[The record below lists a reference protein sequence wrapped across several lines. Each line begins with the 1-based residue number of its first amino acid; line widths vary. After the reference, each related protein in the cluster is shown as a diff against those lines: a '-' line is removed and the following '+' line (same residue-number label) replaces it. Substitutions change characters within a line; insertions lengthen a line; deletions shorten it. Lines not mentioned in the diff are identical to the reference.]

1 MESSKYGNARTRSVA
16 SLFFAAMVGMAL
28 LSPPAAVAAD
38 TILTLAT
45 SYQPTI
51 QETTDAAGFKHP
63 GVGLTKPILENL
75 RTQIRAQKEPW
86 NTNFNNMLL
95 SSAASK
101 TVTSSNRGS
110 DPTKPASYAF
120 NSQSFNGRFISDGQK
135 AFTQAILYYITG
147 DETYRANALAI
158 LRIWEQMDP
167 AQYTYFNDA
176 HIHTG
181 IPMYRMVTAAE
192 LLRSTSY
199 QTATLQ
205 WTDAD
210 TTSLT
215 NNLIVPATETFNYS
229 NSHFM
234 NQHLYPL
241 LGSMA
246 GYIFTG
252 NRARY
257 NEAVEWFTVNATA
270 VDQGKNGAIK
280 RLLRLVDTNDLTGEA
295 VSPPVVQ
302 LVEMGRDQAH
312 SSGDV
317 TNMDILARTLMA
329 QGTKVDPVNG
339 TPSTAANAVGPYE
352 FLSDRILDAA
362 DYWGRYMLG
371 YDTPWVPTAAYSNAD
386 GTPNIVYKALSS
398 GYRGRLTMN
407 TWGSYYYYKYTRG
420 FDMDQRA
427 PYFTEAY
434 RRRNF
439 YNWDSVDGGGEFW
452 FYIPAAAEAE
462 GSQFL
467 VRPIVEPLREFEDRF
482 TALDSNSVAMSDA
495 TAKYARVTATAAGS
509 KIALTSYAN
518 SSKNIA
524 FHVRTNGVAT
534 LLAFGDSIE
543 VPDTKGQWRYV
554 TYTLNEYQGIGDM
567 FFITVTGSGA
577 TVDLD
582 YINLKPDTLT
592 APVFNEGD
600 ADVGLFTYAAST
612 STITRS
618 FAATDANAGDVVSY
632 QIDNMPAGATF
643 NTSTGAFS
651 WKPTAA
657 GTYTFAVTATDG
669 STVKTKL
676 VKVVVTADRQ
686 SAIAAANA
694 GVQAG
699 VAYTSATL
707 TAYNTAYADVAAAVS
722 GATDDV
728 FAVKLTALGNAVA
741 GLQLLTP
748 LIADGSMDYSKML
761 ATSTFGT
768 SVPNALDSSPDTFV
782 VYTQAVNL
790 AHTLDF
796 GVGYKVSASAF
807 QIQVRA
813 SFPVRIGGV
822 AMFGS
827 NDSET
832 WTRLTPGLTEAIE
845 DMQTLAVQDDLK
857 EKRFRFIR
865 IQMVQPSSQLL
876 ELSEFRIVGA
886 RHEAVNQLSA
896 VTISSD
902 QSVKKRVVPGDT
914 VKLAITATAP
924 ISNVRLTLLGQPVTV
939 TSTDNL
945 NWTASAI
952 APAVTGTANVK
963 FVLDYKTS
971 AGFDADTT
979 YFSTD
984 GSTLFISDQS
994 SLIGNV
1000 LDITTQSD
1008 SNGRTAA
1015 DVKTVA
1021 NLLFDANI
1029 GTSTDFRLNGSGSG
1043 GYLTFDF
1050 KDDGSAT
1057 LSRVELLARQD
1068 QPGRAAGTVVQGSND
1083 NASWTTLSGAAVSS
1097 TEWQQLTTSNAQP
1110 YRYIRIYNGGAWY
1123 GNMSELRV
1131 HGVARSSKIAAV
1143 SISSTQALRN
1153 RIVPGN
1159 AVKLSF
1165 TAKEV
1170 VNTVSATILGQAAT
1184 VVTSDNI
1191 NFTATATMPQGVTPG
1206 TVTFAINYKLA
1217 SGMNGV
1223 ASTATTDSTS
1233 LYLADE
1239 SDVIGNVG
1247 AIATLI
1253 DSSVNRTAADTLAQV
1268 NTLFDSSLASVSDF
1282 RTGTTN
1288 SGTGAY
1294 ITFDFKQDGTA
1305 ALSGVDLLGR
1315 QDQYYTRTAGTVVQ
1329 GSSDNINWTTISG
1342 AAASSAEWQQMA
1354 IGSQPYRYIRIYNS
1368 GTWFGNIAELRMR
1381 GVAQSNR
1388 LATVSISS
1396 TQAMRN
1402 RIVPGNTVKLS
1413 FTAKEALNTVSATI
1427 QGQVATVATS
1437 DNINFT
1443 ATAIVPQGATL
1454 GTVTFAIKYKL
1465 ASGMNGVAST
1475 ATTDST
1481 TLYLVDESDVIRNLP
1496 AIATLIDSTV
1506 NRTAATT
1513 LATVN
1518 ALFDG
1523 VMGSV
1528 SDFRT
1533 GTNNVGTGAYITFD
1547 FKADGSATLT
1557 GVDLLGRQDQY
1568 YTRIAGTVVQGSND
1582 NATWTTISGAA
1593 ASSAEWQLLA
1603 ISPVQAYR
1611 YIRIY
1616 NGGSWYG
1623 NIAELRLRGV
1633 AQANKIATVSI
1644 SSPQALRNRIV
1655 PGNSVQLSFTTKEAV
1670 NSVSATIQGQAAT
1683 VATSDNINFTATAT
1697 LPQGVAAGAVT
1708 FAVNYKSQGGASGYA
1723 VTATTDSTALYLVDE
1738 ADVIRN
1744 LTTIATL
1751 IDSSY
1756 NRAPATTV
1764 AQVNS
1769 LVDGNLG
1776 TFSDFRIGT
1785 NNAGNG
1791 AYITFDFTGNEV
1803 ILSSVE
1809 LAARQDN
1816 YYTRASGV
1824 VIQGSNNNSTWTTL
1838 TSPAASTMDWQTLPV
1853 AGGVP
1858 YRYIRVYNWAAWYGN
1873 VSELRFH
1880 GVVQPN

>member
-1 MESSKYGNARTRSVA
+1 MKTILFAALMSMA
-16 SLFFAAMVGMAL
+16 SLLPSAAM
-28 LSPPAAVAAD
+28 AAD

-86 NTNFNNMLL
+86 NSNFNNMLL

-120 NSQSFNGRFISDGQK
+120 NSQSFNSRFIADGQK
-135 AFTQAILYYITG
+135 AYTQAILYYVTG

-167 AQYTYFNDA
+167 AQYAYFNDA

-199 QTATLQ
+199 QTASLQ

-229 NSHFM
+229 NWRFM

-257 NEAVEWFTVNATA
+257 DEAVEWFTVNATA

-295 VSPPVVQ
+295 VTPVVQ

-312 SSGDV
+312 SAGDV
-317 TNMDILARTLMA
+317 TNMEILARTLMA

-352 FLSDRILDAA
+352 FLNDRILDAA

-398 GYRGRLTMN
+398 GYRGRLGMN

-420 FDMDQRA
+420 LNMDQRA

-434 RRRNF
+434 RRHY
-439 YNWDSVDGGGEFW
+439 YNWDSVDGGGDYW

-467 VRPIVEPLREFEDRF
+467 VRPIVEPLREIEDRF
-482 TALDSNSVAMSDA
+482 TSLDSNSVAMSDA
-495 TAKYARVTATAAGS
+495 TAKFARVTATAAGS

-524 FHVRTNGVAT
+524 FRVRTNGVAT

-554 TYTLNEYQGIGDM
+554 TYALNEYQGIGDM
-567 FFITVTGSGA
+567 LFITVTGSGA

-582 YINLKPDTLT
+582 HINLQPGTALA

-600 ADVGLFTYAAST
+600 ADVNLFTYAAST

-618 FAATDANAGDVVSY
+618 FAATDANTSEVVSY
-632 QIDNMPAGATF
+632 QIDNMPSGAAF

-669 STVKTKL
+669 ATVKTKL

-694 GVQAG
+694 GFQAG
-699 VAYTSATL
+699 AAYTTATL
-707 TAYNTAYADVAAAVS
+707 TAYNTAYADAVAAVS

-728 FAVKLTALGNAVA
+728 FSAKLNTLGNAVA
-741 GLQLLTP
+741 GLQMLTP

-768 SVPNALDSSPDTFV
+768 SVPNALDNSPDTFV

-822 AMFGS
+822 AIFGS

-832 WTRLTPGLTEAIE
+832 WTRLTPGLTDAIE

-857 EKRFRFIR
+857 EARFRFIR
-865 IQMVQPSSQLL
+865 IQMVRPSSQLL
-876 ELSEFRIVGA
+876 ELSEFRIFGA
-886 RHEAVNQLSA
+886 RHEAVNQLST
-896 VTISSD
+896 VTVSSD
-902 QSVKKRVVPGDT
+902 QSVKKRIVPGNT
-914 VKLAITATAP
+914 IKVAFTATAP
-924 ISNVRLTLLGQPVTV
+924 ISNVRLTLMGQPVTA

-945 NWTASAI
+945 TWTASGI

-984 GSTLFISDQS
+984 GSALFISDQS
-994 SLIGNV
+994 SYLGNL

-1021 NLLFDANI
+1021 SALFDSNI
-1029 GTSTDFRLNGSGSG
+1029 GTFTDFRLNGSGSG
-1043 GYLTFDF
+1043 SYLTFDF
-1050 KDDGSAT
+1050 KEDGT
-1057 LSRVELLARQD
+1057 GTITRMEVLARQD
-1068 QPGRAAGTVVQGSND
+1068 QVGRANGTVVQGSND
-1083 NASWTTLSGAAVSS
+1083 NATWTTMSGAAGASAD
-1097 TEWQQLTTSNAQP
+1097 WQQLAVSSPQP
-1110 YRYIRIYNGGAWY
+1110 YRYVRIFNGGAWY
-1123 GNMSELRV
+1123 GNLSEVRL
-1131 HGVARSSKIAAV
+1131 HGVAQSNKIATV
-1143 SISSTQALRN
+1143 SISSAQAMRN

-1159 AVKLSF
+1159 AVKVSF
-1165 TAKEV
+1165 TAKEA
-1170 VNTVSATILGQAAT
+1170 VNNVAVTIQGQAAT
-1184 VVTSDNI
+1184 VATADNI
-1191 NFTATATMPQGVTPG
+1191 NFTATATLPQGVATG
-1206 TVTFAINYKLA
+1206 AVTFAINYKLQ
-1217 SGMNGV
+1217 SGMGGV
-1223 ASTATTDSTS
+1223 TATATTDST
-1233 LYLADE
+1233 
-1239 SDVIGNVG
+1239 
-1247 AIATLI
+1247 
-1253 DSSVNRTAADTLAQV
+1253 
-1268 NTLFDSSLASVSDF
+1268 
-1282 RTGTTN
+1282 
-1288 SGTGAY
+1288 
-1294 ITFDFKQDGTA
+1294 
-1305 ALSGVDLLGR
+1305 AL
-1315 QDQYYTRTAGTVVQ
+1315 T
-1329 GSSDNINWTTISG
+1329 
-1342 AAASSAEWQQMA
+1342 
-1354 IGSQPYRYIRIYNS
+1354 
-1368 GTWFGNIAELRMR
+1368 
-1381 GVAQSNR
+1381 
-1388 LATVSISS
+1388 
-1396 TQAMRN
+1396 
-1402 RIVPGNTVKLS
+1402 
-1413 FTAKEALNTVSATI
+1413 
-1427 QGQVATVATS
+1427 
-1437 DNINFT
+1437 
-1443 ATAIVPQGATL
+1443 
-1454 GTVTFAIKYKL
+1454 
-1465 ASGMNGVAST
+1465 
-1475 ATTDST
+1475 
-1481 TLYLVDESDVIRNLP
+1481 LVDESDVIRNIP

-1506 NRTAATT
+1506 NRSAATTAAT
-1513 LATVN
+1513 VGY
-1518 ALFDG
+1518 LFDSNLN
-1523 VMGSV
+1523 SV

-1533 GTNNVGTGAYITFD
+1533 GATNVGNGAWVTFD
-1547 FKADGSATLT
+1547 FKEDGSAALS
-1557 GVDLLGRQDQY
+1557 GVDLIGRQDQY

-1582 NATWTTISGAA
+1582 NTTWTTISGAA
-1593 ASSAEWQLLA
+1593 ASTQEWQQMALN
-1603 ISPVQAYR
+1603 PQPYR
-1611 YIRIY
+1611 YIRVY
-1616 NGGSWYG
+1616 NGGNWFG

-1633 AQANKIATVSI
+1633 AQASRLAAVSI
-1644 SSPQALRNRIV
+1644 SSAQALRNRVV
-1655 PGNSVQLSFTTKEAV
+1655 PGDTVKLTITAKEALT
-1670 NSVSATIQGQAAT
+1670 NVSATIQGQAAT
-1683 VATSDNINFTATAT
+1683 VATTDNITFTATAT
-1697 LPQGVAAGAVT
+1697 LPQGVASGTVTFAINYKLQSGMNGVTAKATTDSSSLYVVDESNVIRNVAGIATLIDSTVNRPAATTAATVGALFDSNLASVSDFRTGATNVGNGAYIIFDFKDDGSATLSGVDMIARQDQYSTRIAGTVVQGSNDNASWTTLTGAAASTQEWQQMAITPQPYRYIRVYNGGNWFGNMAELRLRGVAQANKMATVSISSTQALRNRVVPGNAVKLTFTTKEAVTNVSATIQGQAATVATTDNINFTATATIPQGAAAGAVT
-1708 FAVNYKSQGGASGYA
+1708 FAINYKLQNGASGYTA
-1723 VTATTDSTALYLVDE
+1723 TATTDSTALNLVDE

-1744 LTTIATL
+1744 VSTLARL
-1751 IDSSY
+1751 IDSTV
-1756 NRAPATTV
+1756 NRSAATTT
-1764 AQVNS
+1764 ASVNS
-1769 LVDGNLG
+1769 MFDGNLG

-1791 AYITFDFTGNEV
+1791 AWIVFDFTGNEV
-1803 ILSSVE
+1803 ILSGVE

-1816 YYTRASGV
+1816 YYTRLAGV
-1824 VIQGSNNNSTWTTL
+1824 VIQGSNDNASWTTL
-1838 TSPAASTMDWQTLPV
+1838 TAPAASTLEWQTLPV
-1853 AGGVP
+1853 SGGVP
-1858 YRYIRVYNWAAWYGN
+1858 YRYLRIYNGAAWYGN
-1873 VSELRFH
+1873 VAEVRFH